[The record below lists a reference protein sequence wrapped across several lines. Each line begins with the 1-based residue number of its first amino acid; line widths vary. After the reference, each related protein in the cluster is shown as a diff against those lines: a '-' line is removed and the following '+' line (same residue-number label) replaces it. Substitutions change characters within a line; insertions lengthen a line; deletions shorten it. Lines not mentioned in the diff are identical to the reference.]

1 MGQIEKLKWGIVLPV
16 AGIIAALLV
25 ILWLDIRHG
34 GEAEPAAPLGAIGTP
49 MRGTF
54 VPPTATPLGGGATPR
69 PRPTF
74 AGVLPGTALDR
85 DGTRRGDLI
94 RLLEAANAYKDANG
108 EYISTDG
115 NIQTLCAFKDI
126 DKGCGYSETLG
137 RDVPADPAGEPVQ
150 NGYWYQSDGQSL
162 VLYAALELEIPEE
175 ERCRTENVDL
185 RTKPSL
191 ICLRFP

>member
-1 MGQIEKLKWGIVLPV
+1 MTVLPDGRSTLYV
-16 AGIIAALLV
+16 GETLDMAA
-25 ILWLDIRHG
+25 WKR
-34 GEAEPAAPLGAIGTP
+34 A
-49 MRGTF
+49 
-54 VPPTATPLGGGATPR
+54 
-69 PRPTF
+69 
-74 AGVLPGTALDR
+74 PGTGRFENACEYRLDR

-94 RLLEAANAYKDANG
+94 RILQAANAYKEENG

-126 DKGCGYSETLG
+126 DKGCEYEATLG
-137 RDVPADPAGEPVQ
+137 GDVPEDPAGDPVQ

-162 VLYAALELEIPEE
+162 VLYAALELEIPDE

-185 RTKPSL
+185 REEPSL